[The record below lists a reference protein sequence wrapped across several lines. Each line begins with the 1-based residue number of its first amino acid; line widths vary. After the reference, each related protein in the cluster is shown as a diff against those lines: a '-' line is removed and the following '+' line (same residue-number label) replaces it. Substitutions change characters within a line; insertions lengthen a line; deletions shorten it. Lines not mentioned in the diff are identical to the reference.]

1 MLLPVMDLLRL
12 YAEEFNLPPMR
23 LAASK
28 ATCTAATSGP
38 LLPAKLQYQ
47 PRALVEFR
55 FARPGRG
62 HQCCAVRRF
71 ILERDA
77 ELFELVALQFKGHD
91 YGTDIG
97 AGAEIVV

>member
-1 MLLPVMDLLRL
+1 
-12 YAEEFNLPPMR
+12 MR

-38 LLPAKLQYQ
+38 LHPAKHSTNHV
-47 PRALVEFR
+47 PWSSSGSRA
-55 FARPGRG
+55 RG
-62 HQCCAVRRF
+62 ADTNAVPSRRF

-77 ELFELVALQFKGHD
+77 ELFELVALQVKGHD